1 MNHQS
6 QDMRQ
11 TSLTGKLLIALCLV
25 SALLMS
31 CNQNPKV
38 PADTSTPATENFMLA
53 LQGEQSSIDTLQ
65 SQALGSA
72 LPTGNYL
79 CMERIRNGKAL
90 GLMVQGN
97 TYQIAMSYENGRF
110 FNWQSGTY
118 MYQNIQPNPR
128 YRKERADFIFN
139 RGFPRDY
146 AVLEQD
152 SGSVLWLSGPMTAWY
167 KSEFG
172 STQFYGKTK
181 IELRRV
187 RTGTYSSRID
197 ERAVGDIT
205 FNVWS
210 TNVDC
215 SAFNFESFGGSW

>member
-1 MNHQS
+1 MNKQTRFVNH
-6 QDMRQ
+6 
-11 TSLTGKLLIALCLV
+11 TSLTRKLLVGLCLV
-25 SALLMS
+25 SVLLMS
-31 CNQNPKV
+31 CNQSPQSRT
-38 PADTSTPATENFMLA
+38 DTRSPATENFMLA
-53 LQGEQSSIDTLQ
+53 LQEAQSSTATLQ
-65 SQALGSA
+65 SQSLGSA
-72 LPTGNYL
+72 LPDGNYL
-79 CMERIRNGKAL
+79 CVERIRNGKAL

-97 TYQIAMSYENGRF
+97 TYQVAMSYANGRF

-118 MYQNIQPNPR
+118 FYQNVQPNPR
-128 YRKERADFIFN
+128 YAQQRTDFIFN

-146 AVLEQD
+146 ALLEQN

-181 IELRRV
+181 VELRRV
-187 RTGTYSSRID
+187 RTGTYSYSVQ
-197 ERAVGDIT
+197 ERPVGEIS

-215 SAFNFESFGGSW
+215 SAFNFEGFGGIW